1 METATVREAL
11 GLSNTTKAITPY
23 TLREV
28 LKLVPTK
35 EEMKDAIDNASLEGY
50 EIDLTSY
57 AKKTDLPTK
66 LSELEN
72 DKSYVYLS
80 NGLIPSSYIP
90 STIATTSFHSGIDE
104 FPIPGEPNKL
114 YIDTLNNNIYIYRD
128 GYIELNESLSLGEDK
143 DSAFRGDLG
152 LIAFNHVTE
161 TGNVHELT
169 LYDLG
174 INVSAE
180 TINNLLGLNDNIL
193 TLLSNKLNKAG
204 DTMSGPLL
212 LSRNPVERLEAATK
226 QYVDTEINSIGVKV
240 TTNVNKLQKL
250 EDTIDG
256 QKEALISQRESI
268 ATITNKVT
276 GVEET
281 VQNIEENFTEIEKG
295 YEGIKITVGETVKIV
310 EDVQQSVK
318 LFSCDLPQNSLIIPV
333 NENNKALETKTY
345 SLELQALFKNTTV
358 IPTLVN
364 ISPNNTLIT
373 IKDNDID
380 VLITKGLSVS
390 QTSYSIIYSYE
401 DSGKT
406 YIDTVVLTIIPIQK
420 GKDGDGSSE
429 GGAHIGEEPPE
440 DTEILWVDTVNN
452 VIKRYTI
459 TEDVDDEGNPIYDWR
474 TINEVDLDAVNT
486 TLEDLEE
493 KLKKDLDNL
502 NLLMEERI
510 SNSLSIQADSIKFE
524 YEKYYSEKIT
534 EVQSEITEDITNIN
548 TELQSLVTIKRYMSW
563 ENGNLTFGE
572 KEGDTTAYTLQIDND
587 SILINYKGKVLSQWF
602 QNRFEVANL
611 IITEPDKDYGFA
623 FVLNTN
629 GSFSLKRVS
638 IEREVTE

>member
-72 DKSYVYLS
+72 DKSFIYLI

-90 STIATTSFHSGIDE
+90 STIATTSFHKGIEE
-104 FPIPGEPNKL
+104 FPLPGEPNKL

-174 INVSAE
+174 INVSEE

-193 TLLSNKLNKAG
+193 TLLNTKLNKDG
-204 DTMSGPLL
+204 DTMLGPLL
-212 LSRNPVERLEAATK
+212 LSRDPVEKLEAATK
-226 QYVDTEINSIGVKV
+226 QYIDREINSIGVKV

-250 EDTIDG
+250 EETVDG
-256 QKEALISQRESI
+256 QKEALVSQKETI

-276 GVEET
+276 GVEES
-281 VQNIEENFTEIEKG
+281 VKNITEDFTEIEKG

-345 SLELQALFKNTTV
+345 SLELQAVFKNTKV
-358 IPTLVN
+358 VPTLVN

-373 IKDNDID
+373 IKDNNID

-390 QTSYSIIYSYE
+390 QASYSIIYSYE

-420 GKDGDGSSE
+420 GKDGDGSS
-429 GGAHIGEEPPE
+429 GGAYIGAEPPE

-459 TEDVDDEGNPIYDWR
+459 TEEVDDEGNPLYDWR

-534 EVQSEITEDITNIN
+534 EVQSEITEDIANIN

-611 IITEPDKDYGFA
+611 IITEPDKNYGFA

>member
-28 LKLVPTK
+28 LKLMPTK
-35 EEMKDAIDNASLEGY
+35 EELKEAIDNAALEGY
-50 EIDLTSY
+50 EIDLTAY

-72 DKSYVYLS
+72 DKSYVFLI

-90 STIATTSFHSGIDE
+90 STISTTSFHKGIEE
-104 FPIPGEPNKL
+104 FPLPGEPNKL

-128 GYIELNESLSLGEDK
+128 GYIELNESLSLGENK
-143 DSAFRGDLG
+143 DTAFRGDLG
-152 LIAFNHVTE
+152 LVAFNHVTE

-169 LYDLG
+169 LFDLG

-193 TLLSNKLNKAG
+193 TLLNTKLNKDG
-204 DTMSGPLL
+204 DTMLGPLL
-212 LSRNPVERLEAATK
+212 LSRDPVEKLEAATK
-226 QYVDTEINSIGVKV
+226 QYIDRGINSIGVKV
-240 TTNVNKLQKL
+240 TTNVTKLQKL
-250 EDTIDG
+250 EETVDG
-256 QKEALISQRESI
+256 QKEALVSQKETI
-268 ATITNKVT
+268 ATITDKVT
-276 GVEET
+276 GVEESVKNVT
-281 VQNIEENFTEIEKG
+281 ENFTEIEKG
-295 YEGIKITVGETVKIV
+295 YEGIKITVGEAVKIV

-318 LFSCDLPQNSLIIPV
+318 IFSCNLPQNSLIIPV

-345 SLELQALFKNTTV
+345 SLEVQSVFKNTKVT
-358 IPTLVN
+358 PTLVN

-373 IKDNDID
+373 IKDDSID
-380 VLITKGLSVS
+380 VLITKGLIVS
-390 QTSYSIIYSYE
+390 QESYSIIYSYE
-401 DSGKT
+401 DLGKT
-406 YIDTVVLTIIPIQK
+406 YVDTVVLTIIPIQK
-420 GKDGDGSSE
+420 GKDGDGSSG

-440 DTEILWVDTVNN
+440 DTSILWVDTVNN

-459 TEDVDDEGNPIYDWR
+459 TDDVDDEGNHLYDWK

-486 TLEDLEE
+486 TLDDLEK
-493 KLKKDLDNL
+493 KLQKDLNDL
-502 NLLMEERI
+502 NTLMEERI
-510 SNSLSIQADSIKFE
+510 SNSLSVQADSIKFE

-534 EVQSEITEDITNIN
+534 EVQSEITEDIANIN

-587 SILINYKGKVLSQWF
+587 SIIINYKGKVLSQWF

-611 IITEPDKDYGFA
+611 IITEPDKNYGFA

-629 GSFSLKRVS
+629 GSFSLKKVS
-638 IEREVTE
+638 IEREVQE